1 MTTITLRA
9 RAALL
14 ASAPLLLGVLPLS
27 IAPAHAQGQAQAVR
41 SAPTAMPIAPS
52 VPDAVDTP
60 YPGTIRIDVDATD
73 IAHRVFR
80 TKQVIPV
87 APGTETLTLLYPEW
101 LPGHH
106 GPDGTIDALNG
117 LRFLVDGKPVPW
129 TRDNVEVYAFH
140 VAVPEGAREV
150 TAEIVYT

>member
-1 MTTITLRA
+1 MTTKTLRA

-27 IAPAHAQGQAQAVR
+27 IAPAHAQAVR

-73 IAHRVFR
+73 LAHRVFR
-80 TKQVIPV
+80 TRQVIPV
-87 APGTETLTLLYPEW
+87 APGTQTLTLL
-101 LPGHH
+101 
-106 GPDGTIDALNG
+106 
-117 LRFLVDGKPVPW
+117 
-129 TRDNVEVYAFH
+129 
-140 VAVPEGAREV
+140 
-150 TAEIVYT
+150 